1 MPDKGTEDIVG
12 RLEALR
18 KRVPAEAPPEKKATP
33 EADERRKKIARA
45 IGILIVVLFIFGI
58 AYAGYKFIYI
68 PKKAQERAMID
79 QATMQQVAL
88 QKAKQETVAAL
99 RSDFAGLPQDYRQEE
114 ESLIRSVEG
123 ASTTSEVQGLK
134 AKGQS
139 IAKEG
144 WIAYRT
150 IQLGDLAKKTDKLRM
165 IVTVQ
170 QKVGNETKQ
179 ISTYYKG
186 EERIRGVLHT
196 LSIPELKSA
205 TIEEIRTTYVAVRLE
220 RLQAGGGLVE
230 IGKKV
235 NIYFRE
241 VGDDTQGATMTALAK
256 DAKVMAVMRAQS
268 SSISLTESENKKDT
282 GVGGSTTGTA
292 TVSLGGIGPISTEGG
307 VSAGYRERQTQTT
320 YSIDL
325 IEVQKAAAA
334 SKLEESYIESVLMKY
349 GIKLGNIERESNI
362 ADFEEEYI
370 LLLEVSEE

>member
-1 MPDKGTEDIVG
+1 
-12 RLEALR
+12 
-18 KRVPAEAPPEKKATP
+18 
-33 EADERRKKIARA
+33 
-45 IGILIVVLFIFGI
+45 
-58 AYAGYKFIYI
+58 
-68 PKKAQERAMID
+68 
-79 QATMQQVAL
+79 
-88 QKAKQETVAAL
+88 
-99 RSDFAGLPQDYRQEE
+99 
-114 ESLIRSVEG
+114 
-123 ASTTSEVQGLK
+123 
-134 AKGQS
+134 
-139 IAKEG
+139 
-144 WIAYRT
+144 
-150 IQLGDLAKKTDKLRM
+150 M

-370 LLLEVSEE
+370 LLLEVSEEEAPEILLRMIDETDRENIYVALSEPTSWMSGI